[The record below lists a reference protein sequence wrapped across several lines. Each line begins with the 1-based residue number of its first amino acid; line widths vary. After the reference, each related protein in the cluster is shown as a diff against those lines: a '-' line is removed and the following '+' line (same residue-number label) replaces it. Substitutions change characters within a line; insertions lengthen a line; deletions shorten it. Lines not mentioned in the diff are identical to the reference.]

1 MRARPAAQSGAGDQL
16 VRSVARRSDARDKRV
31 RDRRLP
37 ADGIRRHR
45 EVSPLPGDA
54 LITRSGVD
62 ARPAAIGGDLLRQGG
77 AAAGS
82 WKAGNRRAWLARMGE
97 SPGWLTLGSV
107 HAQSG

>member
-54 LITRSGVD
+54 
-62 ARPAAIGGDLLRQGG
+62 
-77 AAAGS
+77 
-82 WKAGNRRAWLARMGE
+82 
-97 SPGWLTLGSV
+97 
-107 HAQSG
+107 